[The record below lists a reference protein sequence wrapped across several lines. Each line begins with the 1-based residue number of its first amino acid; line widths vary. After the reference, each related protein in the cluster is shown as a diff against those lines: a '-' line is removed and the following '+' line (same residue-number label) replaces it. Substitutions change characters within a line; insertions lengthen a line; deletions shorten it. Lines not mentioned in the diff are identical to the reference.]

1 MVRKESVNDLPS
13 GVRDAVVGDLAP
25 VVRVHQA
32 SFRGFFLD
40 RMGPRFLR
48 AYYSS
53 VLQFDGAIFLVHQN
67 EAGQVDGFAVGFRDP
82 GAFYQY
88 FRSRRLRLVPIIAL
102 SLLRRPSLLLEIV
115 RNTGRIAGSE
125 KSGETAT
132 VELSSIG
139 TNRPG
144 GGIGSL
150 LLRAFCSRSRGIGGT
165 KIVLTTDR
173 DNNDAVLNFYL
184 AHGFEKRGTET
195 RGERVLQCM
204 SRDLASAG

>member
-1 MVRKESVNDLPS
+1 MKSVNDLPS
-13 GVRDAVVGDLAP
+13 GVRDAVAGDLTS

-53 VLQFDGAIFLVHQN
+53 VLQFGGAIFLVHQD
-67 EAGQVDGFAVGFRDP
+67 EAGEVDGFAVGFRDP
-82 GAFYQY
+82 GAFYHY
-88 FRSRRLRLVPIIAL
+88 FKSRRLRLAPIIAL
-102 SLLRRPSLLLEIV
+102 SLLRRPALLLKIA

-125 KSGETAT
+125 KSGEAAN

-144 GGIGSL
+144 SGIGSL
-150 LLRAFCSRSRGIGGT
+150 LLGAFCTRSRRLGGA

-184 AHGFEKRGTET
+184 AHGFEKRGTEF

-204 SRDLASAG
+204 SRDLTSDG